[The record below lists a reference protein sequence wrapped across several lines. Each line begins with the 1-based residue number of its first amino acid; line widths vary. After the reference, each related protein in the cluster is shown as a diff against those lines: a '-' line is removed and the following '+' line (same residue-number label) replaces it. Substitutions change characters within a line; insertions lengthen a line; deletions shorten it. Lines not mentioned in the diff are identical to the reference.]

1 MIKYFLGAVLALWTY
16 SNVYANTVCT
26 VNDLGDETCVTSSAG
41 VSTGNILN
49 NSTIGTGNTTTTTH
63 WSTDGDH
70 GVHTHGN
77 FGFTYP
83 SGADSSGGVLAFEG
97 DPADNVYQDDDLV
110 GD

>member
-1 MIKYFLGAVLALWTY
+1 MFRLLLGAIIALGIT
-16 SNVYANTVCT
+16 STVNANTVCT
-26 VNDLGDETCVTSSAG
+26 ENDLGDQTCVTSSGG
-41 VSTGNILN
+41 VTTGNILN

-97 DPADNVYQDDDLV
+97 DPADNVYQDVDLV